1 MRIKIITCFLFLFLS
16 NLSHADTYK
25 LAVYPSNHPQKLIIP
40 MKLMAEYLTQE
51 SGDKFIAVV
60 TRDYLELSE
69 RLKNKSVQLAWINP
83 INYIKMK
90 AENSTLQYVATYME
104 RNNETGKITPYYE
117 SFIISL
123 KSSYFKTVFDAENKK
138 FAFTDPGSTS
148 GYAFPN
154 MMLLSKKITPSTFF
168 QKVFYLK
175 KHDRV
180 IEALVKGSIDMG
192 AVSDGTYYSAVKK
205 YGDIFTVIEKSKPI
219 PLDPIVAPDN
229 VSEEKILLYQ
239 QILKVM
245 PENHPFNQSMKE
257 NLGWD
262 AAGFDIKDDQFYDSM
277 RRALN

>member
-154 MMLLSKKITPSTFF
+154 MMLLSKKITPSTF
-168 QKVFYLK
+168 LP
-175 KHDRV
+175 
-180 IEALVKGSIDMG
+180 
-192 AVSDGTYYSAVKK
+192 
-205 YGDIFTVIEKSKPI
+205 KSV
-219 PLDPIVAPDN
+219 L
-229 VSEEKILLYQ
+229 S
-239 QILKVM
+239 
-245 PENHPFNQSMKE
+245 
-257 NLGWD
+257 
-262 AAGFDIKDDQFYDSM
+262 
-277 RRALN
+277 